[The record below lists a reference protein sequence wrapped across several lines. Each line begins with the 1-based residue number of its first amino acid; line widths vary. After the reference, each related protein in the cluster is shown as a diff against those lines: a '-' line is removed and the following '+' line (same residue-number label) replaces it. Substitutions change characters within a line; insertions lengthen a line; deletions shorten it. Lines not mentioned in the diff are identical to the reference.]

1 MQCMQSRSESS
12 HGKLNSLDMSRT
24 VPLLHFAIHGFF
36 SLGMHCSASAQLVA
50 VSTSTIDSSAILLEP
65 RPLCTTFYSYLIS
78 STADEVAEWL
88 SDGLLIHCALHAWV
102 RIPSSS
108 FIFYIISACRRS
120 VL

>member
-65 RPLCTTFYSYLIS
+65 RPLCTTFYSYVIS

-88 SDGLLIHCALHAWV
+88 RRWTANPLC
-102 RIPSSS
+102 
-108 FIFYIISACRRS
+108 SARVGS
-120 VL
+120 NPILVVYFF